1 MRLLTVE
8 EGLSLTPMSA
18 LETLFLWLEYLFLPA
33 SCLVMLYC
41 HLFKDCVYFF
51 FLWKGNCKGSGSG
64 EDGNGEKLGRE
75 GDGKLWL
82 GCIAWEKNVFNKN
95 IKKRILIWNKFAAI
109 FVCIWVCVPVCVY
122 MIVFMYANEED
133 NTCSLLPLSTYFTEI
148 RSLSETGP
156 HYFVLLSISLFSLR
170 SQPRE

>member
-41 HLFKDCVYFF
+41 HLFEDCVYYF

-109 FVCIWVCVPVCVY
+109 LCVYESVFLFVCIWLCSCVPMNRTIHALCY
-122 MIVFMYANEED
+122 HFPHI
-133 NTCSLLPLSTYFTEI
+133 LL
-148 RSLSETGP
+148 R
-156 HYFVLLSISLFSLR
+156 
-170 SQPRE
+170 